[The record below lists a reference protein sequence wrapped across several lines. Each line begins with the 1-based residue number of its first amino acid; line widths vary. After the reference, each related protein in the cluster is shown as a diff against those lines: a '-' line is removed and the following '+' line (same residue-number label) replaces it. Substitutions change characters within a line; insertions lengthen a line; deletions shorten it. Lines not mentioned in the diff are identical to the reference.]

1 VIPVVVRIN
10 MISVLA
16 YCCLIVL
23 ALAWIY
29 RDSGTEDVF
38 IVYGSQ
44 FRNACEMKAWAAL
57 VACGWRLLL
66 FLILATACLWL
77 TIRTASQNPFGV
89 SPFVLHGLAGLMAA
103 AVGFFF
109 PWISLCRRQRINRF
123 LASAAEKLT
132 PIALKFAENDDPSG
146 EYQPAAYQTDGSWLA
161 WHPKDE
167 LWQKP
172 ETQATWFRIAPVVY
186 ATASV
191 PRTLAIPA
199 TWEIFLIWGDPSS
212 WARSGELLPF
222 TGPGGTRFMAGRI
235 RRLAHQGKWSILRTT
250 MLSDEPG
257 SGSVPGLPRGPSHT
271 REHAV
276 PPGAP
281 SGRLE
286 VEAGRGVG
294 P

>member
-1 VIPVVVRIN
+1 

-16 YCCLIVL
+16 YCCLIVP
-23 ALAWIY
+23 AFAWIY
-29 RDSGTEDVF
+29 FDSGTEEVF

-44 FRNACEMKAWAAL
+44 FCTACQMKAWSAL

-66 FLILATACLWL
+66 LLTLTTSCLWL
-77 TIRTASQNPFGV
+77 TIHVTTQNSLGLSSLVLYAVAGAMVVAVAS
-89 SPFVLHGLAGLMAA
+89 L
-103 AVGFFF
+103 F
-109 PWISLCRRQRINRF
+109 PWISLCRRQRINQF
-123 LASAAEKLT
+123 LASAAERLT
-132 PIALKFAENDDPSG
+132 PIALKFVEDDQPSG
-146 EYQPAAYQTDGSWLA
+146 EYQPAAYHTDGSWLA

-250 MLSDEPG
+250 MLSGEPTG
-257 SGSVPGLPRGPSHT
+257 ARG
-271 REHAV
+271 
-276 PPGAP
+276 
-281 SGRLE
+281 
-286 VEAGRGVG
+286 GVRVRDDG
-294 P
+294 